1 MTFGGADK
9 LCHTQFFSVVT
20 LEFAFDRSLSV
31 LQARHFRVPAF
42 DQ

>member
-9 LCHTQFFSVVT
+9 LCHPQFFSVVT
-20 LEFAFDRSLSV
+20 LEFAFDRSPSV